1 MRYLIGVDEAGRGP
15 IAGPVSVGIVVVPT
29 SFDFRLIAGVKDS
42 KQCTEKEREAW
53 YEEAKLLMR
62 RGRLRFSTALI
73 GSPHIDR
80 YGINSAVRL
89 GIRTILSRL
98 AVKPSQCEVR
108 LDGLLHAPKEFLFQ
122 KTIIRGDQTEPVI
135 SLASIVAKVRRDRLI
150 KRLAEEYPLYGFER
164 HKGYGT
170 ELHYERIKEHG
181 LCNIHR
187 RSYLKDLFPEE
198 NVV

>member
-1 MRYLIGVDEAGRGP
+1 MRYLIGVDEAGRGS
-15 IAGPVSVGIVVVPT
+15 IAGPVSVGIVVVPA

-62 RGRLRFSTALI
+62 KGSLRFGTALI

-135 SLASIVAKVRRDRLI
+135 SLASIVAKVRRDRLM

-187 RSYLKDLFPEE
+187 RSYVKSFLLAET
-198 NVV
+198 VV